1 MYKND
6 LLRNSKT
13 IYRNKNLKDYTD
25 SYRTNMMRVELEKYN
40 SVLSDTD
47 ICALEDDG
55 HSETDLNS
63 QFVTRKFIDY
73 PIITKYLI
81 QSN

>member
-25 SYRTNMMRVELEKYN
+25 SYHTNMMRVELEKYN
-40 SVLSDTD
+40 SLLSDID
-47 ICALEDDG
+47 ICVLEDDG
-55 HSETDLNS
+55 HS
-63 QFVTRKFIDY
+63 
-73 PIITKYLI
+73 
-81 QSN
+81 